1 MLTLLINLN
10 ESNILQVHFAKTARA
25 VLGIVGNAGGN
36 AGNGGE
42 NAGIAGGNAGN
53 WHENVVFIALAKIPE
68 REVSISPSNFH
79 GQLPDY

>member
-10 ESNILQVHFAKTARA
+10 ESNILQVHFAKRARA

-36 AGNGGE
+36 SANG
-42 NAGIAGGNAGN
+42 GGNAGN
-53 WHENVVFIALAKIPE
+53 WNGNVVFIALAKIPE
-68 REVSISPSNFH
+68 REVGISPSNFH